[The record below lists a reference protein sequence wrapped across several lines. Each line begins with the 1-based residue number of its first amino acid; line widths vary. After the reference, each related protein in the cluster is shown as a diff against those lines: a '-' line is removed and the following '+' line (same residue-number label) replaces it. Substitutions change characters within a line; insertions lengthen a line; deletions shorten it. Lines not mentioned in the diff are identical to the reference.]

1 MHTPTVNT
9 SSLSRPT
16 PGRAARREMA
26 SGARAMAPMMVSYLP
41 FGLLL
46 GTAAARC
53 TDPWAAWSGTGLI
66 YGGSSHLTLIE
77 MLRTG
82 SGLWAAVGAALLINA
97 RLLVYSSSLMPLWR
111 SARLPIRLLAATV
124 IIDPTWLVASRRAEH
139 GGSTALQRVHFAGAA
154 TVLTV
159 GWIAAVTAGM
169 FLRPS
174 GAATAVLGIA
184 LPLCLAAILVPH
196 LRMPGGIVAILVAAA
211 VALGTTTMPSGSST
225 MLAMASAAICGA
237 LTSGRSSR

>member
-1 MHTPTVNT
+1 
-9 SSLSRPT
+9 
-16 PGRAARREMA
+16 
-26 SGARAMAPMMVSYLP
+26 
-41 FGLLL
+41 
-46 GTAAARC
+46 
-53 TDPWAAWSGTGLI
+53 
-66 YGGSSHLTLIE
+66 
-77 MLRTG
+77 
-82 SGLWAAVGAALLINA
+82 
-97 RLLVYSSSLMPLWR
+97 MPLWR

-196 LRMPGGIVAILVAAA
+196 LRIPGGIVAILVAAA
-211 VALGTTTMPSGSST
+211 VALLGTTTMPSGSST

>member
-1 MHTPTVNT
+1 
-9 SSLSRPT
+9 
-16 PGRAARREMA
+16 MA
-26 SGARAMAPMMVSYLP
+26 SGARAMAPMMLSYLP

-46 GTAAARC
+46 GTAVARC
-53 TDPWAAWSGTGLI
+53 ANPWAAWSGTGLI

-82 SGLWAAVGAALLINA
+82 SGVWAAVGAALLINA

-111 SARLPIRLLAATV
+111 SARLPIRLLAAAV
-124 IIDPTWLVASRRAEH
+124 IIDPTWLVASRRAEL
-139 GGSTALQRVHFAGAA
+139 GGSPTLQRAHFAGAA
-154 TVLTV
+154 TVLTI
-159 GWIAAVTAGM
+159 GWIAAVTVGM
-169 FLRPS
+169 FLRSS

-196 LRMPGGIVAILVAAA
+196 LRMPGGCVAILAAGA
-211 VALGTTTMPSGSST
+211 VTLGTTAMPSGSST
-225 MLAMASAAICGA
+225 MLAMASATICGA

>member
-1 MHTPTVNT
+1 
-9 SSLSRPT
+9 
-16 PGRAARREMA
+16 
-26 SGARAMAPMMVSYLP
+26 
-41 FGLLL
+41 
-46 GTAAARC
+46 
-53 TDPWAAWSGTGLI
+53 
-66 YGGSSHLTLIE
+66 

-139 GGSTALQRVHFAGAA
+139 GGPTALQRVHFAGAA